1 MKEKQQWEK
10 KEEEKDIRVEILWI
24 KIHIG
29 NLFLFLNVFTWS
41 KYTLKWCIL

>member
-1 MKEKQQWEK
+1 MKEKATVRK

-29 NLFLFLNVFTWS
+29 NLFLFLNAFKWS
-41 KYTLKWCIL
+41 QYTLKWCIL